1 MHKKLIICFAAS
13 YFTLKTLASLIV
25 MPSLKKD
32 TSTLS
37 DNSKKHYNTVKKDRT
52 IKGSICKEVSTIADN
67 ENVWIDYNEQETH
80 KHVSFIVDKRYMA
93 PSCNTL
99 INEGLCVG
107 KCWRYGE

>member
-1 MHKKLIICFAAS
+1 MAVLETGGFASPRAIGGPA
-13 YFTLKTLASLIV
+13 L
-25 MPSLKKD
+25 
-32 TSTLS
+32 
-37 DNSKKHYNTVKKDRT
+37 RT
-52 IKGSICKEVSTIADN
+52 IKGSICKEISTIADN
-67 ENVWIDYNEQETH
+67 ENVWIDYSEQETH